1 MFSVLYET
9 VTGFFFVLPWMLS
22 QCCRIGSNT
31 VTPSVE
37 QLYNLSE
44 LLNHTFKVRNIVNI
58 TSVNYF
64 LWWIPP
70 LSVKVGVNELIC
82 EALMMRENDFVTF
95 DLL

>member
-9 VTGFFFVLPWMLS
+9 VTGFSFVLPWMLS

-31 VTPSVE
+31 VTLSVE

-58 TSVNYF
+58 TSVI
-64 LWWIPP
+64 LHVRVDSPTI
-70 LSVKVGVNELIC
+70 SESGC
-82 EALMMRENDFVTF
+82 E
-95 DLL
+95 